1 MYKGYKYGLIVVDQ
15 WRDIVNGGNGWSQE
29 A

>member
-1 MYKGYKYGLIVVDQ
+1 MYKGYKFDFAEVNQ
-15 WRDIVNGGNGWSQE
+15 WNIMENGGNGWSQE